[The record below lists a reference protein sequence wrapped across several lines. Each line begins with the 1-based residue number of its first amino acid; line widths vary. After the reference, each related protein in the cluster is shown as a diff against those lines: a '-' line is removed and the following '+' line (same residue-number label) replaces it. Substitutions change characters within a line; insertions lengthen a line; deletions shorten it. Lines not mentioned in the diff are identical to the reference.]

1 MLPLHVGGD
10 LDPRHIEPV
19 DKHMKTCLSCFREF
33 RELAVMRGRL
43 GVLAEAPLPRGILDG
58 FAEEVMAR
66 IAVGEPGPAAE
77 APGPSGILRMPL
89 LPGLAAAAA
98 VLIVSFAGWRLMSG
112 DGELRATGRNLVDT
126 AMHSVAAEPV
136 VSNPI
141 IRPLSL
147 QAPVP
152 VSVPVSVPASVPAS
166 LPASVQPSGV
176 VGLLPEPCEDC
187 TTPHEPTLQGLQ
199 SLSQEELLILQKARL
214 PGVLVIMQ
222 QARGQN
228 GLAEDG
234 TGRMPRQRDQ

>member
-33 RELAVMRGRL
+33 RELASMRGRL
-43 GVLAEAPLPRGILDG
+43 GVLAEDPMPRGILDG

-112 DGELRATGRNLVDT
+112 DGELRATSRNLVDS
-126 AMHSVAAEPV
+126 AMHSVAAEPRRPV

-141 IRPLSL
+141 IRPLPV
-147 QAPVP
+147 QALVP
-152 VSVPVSVPASVPAS
+152 VTVPVTVPALV
-166 LPASVQPSGV
+166 PASVQPSGV